1 MTNFAN
7 LKLIDQLT
15 VMVAVLI
22 VFLAVA
28 TMIVV
33 GSHSLKR
40 WFRNRLIGLV
50 IIIERIND
58 KWFDDDEAF
67 NEEWMDREAWER
79 TRIKR

>member
-33 GSHSLKR
+33 GSNSLKK
-40 WFRNRLIGLV
+40 WLRNRLIGLV

-67 NEEWMDREAWER
+67 NEEWMDRDAWER
-79 TRIKR
+79 TRIK

>member
-28 TMIVV
+28 TMVVV
-33 GSHSLKR
+33 GSKSLKR
-40 WFRNRLIGLV
+40 WFSCRLIELADL
-50 IIIERIND
+50 IRRFND
-58 KWFDDDEAF
+58 KFFSDDEPF
-67 NEEWMDREAWER
+67 DEEWMDKEAWQK
-79 TRIKR
+79 TRL